1 MVVERPSHQALA
13 KDFLRLS
20 PTELKAKYPEDEE
33 VQGAL
38 AQITLIRKKF
48 HIDGESPATYA
59 IIETALMKRI
69 ALNLAQ
75 GLPVLVPNVD
85 DYCREIIAQR

>member
-1 MVVERPSHQALA
+1 MEVEGPDHEALA

-20 PTELKAKYPEDEE
+20 PEAMKAKYPEDEE

-38 AQITLIRKKF
+38 AQIMLVRERLHTEE
-48 HIDGESPATYA
+48 GASANYEM
-59 IIETALMKRI
+59 IETALMKRI

-75 GLPVLVPNVD
+75 GLPVLVPD
-85 DYCREIIAQR
+85 IDEHCREISAKN